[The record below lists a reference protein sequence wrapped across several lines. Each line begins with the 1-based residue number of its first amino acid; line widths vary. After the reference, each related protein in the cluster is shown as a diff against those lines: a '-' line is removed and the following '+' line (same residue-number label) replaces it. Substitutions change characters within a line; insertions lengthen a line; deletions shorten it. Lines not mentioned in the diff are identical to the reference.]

1 MKLQI
6 NKGDFLRSWQ
16 IAERNTSPK
25 STINSLSG
33 VLVRASAADENITLE
48 ATDLKTSVKCI
59 PSGVTVEREGEAVLP
74 VRLVGELFKMAPTG
88 VFTVSVEDGKGVMSS
103 GRNQYKFTTYP
114 TREFLVLPASNTAT
128 FFCSC
133 AAADLLTA
141 VSEGTVASTVGEDF
155 PKYLGTT
162 FFRLVNGVLKVVS
175 TDGRRLSLSE
185 FHPSQAGDDSDFL
198 LPLAGVRELQRLLTG
213 VDSGQQVVV
222 LAERTLAF
230 FQAGSVELSI
240 RRVDAAFPDY
250 ESILSDRVTNTME
263 IDKAS
268 LVGALERIDVIVRNS
283 IRTAILTLSPGGD
296 LTIRGTA
303 QEIGT
308 AREILDATIDGESM
322 TAAFNTGYLID
333 GLKAIEGD
341 RVLMN
346 FDGPSGQMSMYR
358 PGDRD
363 FFYMLMPVKVSDR
376 DLQEEEED

>member
-1 MKLQI
+1 M
-6 NKGDFLRSWQ
+6 
-16 IAERNTSPK
+16 
-25 STINSLSG
+25 
-33 VLVRASAADENITLE
+33 
-48 ATDLKTSVKCI
+48 
-59 PSGVTVEREGEAVLP
+59 
-74 VRLVGELFKMAPTG
+74 
-88 VFTVSVEDGKGVMSS
+88 
-103 GRNQYKFTTYP
+103 
-114 TREFLVLPASNTAT
+114 
-128 FFCSC
+128 
-133 AAADLLTA
+133 
-141 VSEGTVASTVGEDF
+141 
-155 PKYLGTT
+155 
-162 FFRLVNGVLKVVS
+162 NGVLKVVS

>member
-1 MKLQI
+1 
-6 NKGDFLRSWQ
+6 
-16 IAERNTSPK
+16 
-25 STINSLSG
+25 
-33 VLVRASAADENITLE
+33 
-48 ATDLKTSVKCI
+48 
-59 PSGVTVEREGEAVLP
+59 
-74 VRLVGELFKMAPTG
+74 VGELFKMAPTG

-114 TREFLVLPASNTAT
+114 TREFPVLPASNTAT